1 MSTSAE
7 GIVENAATFT
17 GVVRAQ
23 FITILLVNKANEPI
37 PNLKCK
43 VEFKDGQTTQVK
55 SNSEGILKVHK
66 KAKGEIK
73 LLEEEEPPQK
83 VKVQH
88 RGKTNWVFKKNR
100 NLAKLKWET

>member
-7 GIVENAATFT
+7 GIVEKAVTFT
-17 GVVRAQ
+17 GIVRVEY
-23 FITILLVNKANEPI
+23 ITILLVNKANEPI

-55 SNSEGILKVHK
+55 SDSQGILKVLK

-73 LLEEEEPPQK
+73 LLEEEEPP
-83 VKVQH
+83 H
-88 RGKTNWVFKKNR
+88 RK
-100 NLAKLKWET
+100 